1 MRLHE
6 NYFLFS
12 FIFCFGKI
20 SKPKNHKIPLCG
32 IFLFLSSF
40 QLPFHFA
47 VHIWIHWFWRSM
59 NTAIQCIWDECTPS
73 DTKSLG
79 LCFVALNLPFH
90 NWHIFGLHIKDPH
103 RVSDRTKLDI
113 IHVNLPSLFSPPSS
127 VSPEFLAING
137 TRAYHRWSS
146 IRMLGINLKL
156 SVASREY

>member
-1 MRLHE
+1 MWDIFISL
-6 NYFLFS
+6 LIPVTLS
-12 FIFCFGKI
+12 FC
-20 SKPKNHKIPLCG
+20 SSHMNPL
-32 IFLFLSSF
+32 ILKKYEHSYT
-40 QLPFHFA
+40 
-47 VHIWIHWFWRSM
+47 VY
-59 NTAIQCIWDECTPS
+59 CTPS

-113 IHVNLPSLFSPPSS
+113 IHVNLPSLFFPPSS
-127 VSPEFLAING
+127 VPPEFLAING
-137 TRAYHRWSS
+137 TWAYHRWSS